1 MADNQLDAL
10 LFGANFGAAI
20 AAKAGYPSVI
30 VPGGYLSTDGSPFG
44 VTFTGKAW
52 SEPRLIGLA
61 YAFEQAANLRRP
73 PSSTPALG
81 TGK

>member
-1 MADNQLDAL
+1 MEVNHLDAL
-10 LFGANFGAAI
+10 LFGANIGAAI
-20 AAKAGYPSVI
+20 GAKAGYPSVI

-44 VTFTGKAW
+44 VTFLGGAW

-61 YAFEQAANLRRP
+61 YAYEQASQLRVP
-73 PSSTPALG
+73 PPTTPPL